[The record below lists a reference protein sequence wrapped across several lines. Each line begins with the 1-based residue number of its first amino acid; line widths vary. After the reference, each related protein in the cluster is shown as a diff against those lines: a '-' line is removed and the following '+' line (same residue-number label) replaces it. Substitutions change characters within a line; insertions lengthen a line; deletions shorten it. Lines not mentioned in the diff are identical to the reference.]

1 MKRAKKA
8 LLLALC
14 ALLLVG
20 ASIMGTLA
28 YLTSQATVT
37 NTFTVG
43 NVAITMDESPVDEY
57 GNVVSGDR
65 RTTNSYKL
73 IPGHNY
79 TKDPVVHVTQNSE
92 SCYVFVKI
100 TNNIASYI
108 DVTKLEAE
116 LVANGWQKLNEN
128 GVWWKLSEKGDTD
141 RELEVFQSFTVLSN
155 ADSKTGWDGLN
166 ATIDIVAYAI
176 QKDTMGDAPDAWAK
190 LTAQL
195 NH

>member
-1 MKRAKKA
+1 MRNAKKA

-65 RTTNSYKL
+65 RTTNNYKL
-73 IPGHNY
+73 IPGHKY
-79 TKDPVVHVTQNSE
+79 TKDPIIHVGATSE
-92 SCYVFVKI
+92 DCYIFVEITENDKFTLNDMTNWTRIDQTNVWYYNAVAHKSENIPVFKSI
-100 TNNIASYI
+100 TYAANAV
-108 DVTKLEAE
+108 DGEATPAE
-116 LVANGWQKLNEN
+116 EALIIKAYAVQK
-128 GVWWKLSEKGDTD
+128 
-141 RELEVFQSFTVLSN
+141 
-155 ADSKTGWDGLN
+155 DGFDDAVSAWN
-166 ATIDIVAYAI
+166 ATFG
-176 QKDTMGDAPDAWAK
+176 K
-190 LTAQL
+190 
-195 NH
+195 